1 MSNDQLEPLQNLH
14 EEIFRPHTELP
25 VPRILVETIGFH
37 PKNKTKKQTTN
48 SDRTLSQLKVACQYT
63 NTS

>member
-1 MSNDQLEPLQNLH
+1 MDMSNDQLEPLQNLH

-25 VPRILVETIGFH
+25 ILRILVETIGFH
-37 PKNKTKKQTTN
+37 PKKKTTN